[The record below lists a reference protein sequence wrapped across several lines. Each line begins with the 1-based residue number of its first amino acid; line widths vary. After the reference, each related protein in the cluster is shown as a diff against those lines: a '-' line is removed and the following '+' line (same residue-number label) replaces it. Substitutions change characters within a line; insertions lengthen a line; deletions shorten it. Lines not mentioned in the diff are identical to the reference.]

1 MITRE
6 SLRVLTGNLKFATNV
21 NRGFND
27 EFAIKGAK
35 IGQTLNIRKPA
46 RYNGRTGPVVSLEA
60 QTETYVPLTL
70 DQQYG
75 VDLAFTSAE
84 QTMSLD
90 LYSQRVIKPAMAQIA
105 NRIDAFVASQAR
117 KVYNQVGTPGTAIS
131 SLTSQQRLD
140 LVLASGVKLDN
151 TLTPRDGTRSFLMD
165 PGTQA
170 ALAGAGVTL
179 FNPAGVISDQYRTG
193 QLTEALGFGM
203 YMDQNLPIIGA
214 STYAGTPKVN
224 GAGQSGSSLVTDGWS
239 SGASTLTEGA
249 VFTIAGVY
257 AVNPQSKAV
266 LRDLQQFVV
275 TATVSDSSGAM
286 SIGISP
292 AIVASGAFQNVSAA
306 PADNADITVAAATG
320 VATPLSVAF
329 HPDAFVAGFAELDV
343 PGGVDMA
350 ARETD
355 PDTGVSVR
363 IVRQYDIVTDRWITR
378 FDTLFGANTLYEQLA
393 TRICV

>member
-224 GAGQSGSSLVTDGWS
+224 GAGQSGSSLVTDGWT

-393 TRICV
+393 VRVAV